1 MFALFSQVNPTRNS
15 EMTDSANGKTIFV
28 AGGSKGIGR
37 AVVHAL
43 VEEGYNLSFSYR
55 SSPDEAAQ
63 MQKNLRSEYP
73 AQEINSFQVDLSERA
88 QVEAFAEDVAN
99 AENLYGLIYNAGG
112 SYDTLA
118 ALADQ
123 DRGEQLF
130 QLNFWALTR
139 LAGTAARP
147 LMRARSG
154 RIITIGS
161 ITANLGVSGNSIYAA
176 TKGAMQSYIR
186 TLAIELA
193 RKGVTANYVSPG
205 YIDTNLMAPYADYR
219 DKVEQQIPLR
229 RFGQPEEVGALAR
242 FLCSPLAGYITGA
255 AIPIDGGVSAG
266 LSIQR

>member
-1 MFALFSQVNPTRNS
+1 
-15 EMTDSANGKTIFV
+15 MTDSASGKTVFV

-37 AVVHAL
+37 AVVNAL
-43 VEEGYNLSFSYR
+43 AADGYDVSFSYR
-55 SSPDEAAQ
+55 SSPEEAEQ
-63 MQKNLRSEYP
+63 LQETLQSQYP
-73 AQEINSFQVDLSERA
+73 AQRISSYQADLSDRE
-88 QVEAFAEDVAN
+88 QVEAFAETLAKT
-99 AENLYGLIYNAGG
+99 EGLYGLVYNAGG

-123 DRGEQLF
+123 DRGEDLF

-139 LAGTAARP
+139 LAGTASRP

-205 YIDTNLMAPYADYR
+205 YVDTDLMAPYADYR
-219 DKVEQQIPLR
+219 EKVEQQIPLR
-229 RFGQPEEVGALAR
+229 RFGQPEEVGALVS
-242 FLCSPLAGYITGA
+242 FLCSPLAGYMTGTC
-255 AIPIDGGVSAG
+255 IPIDGGVSAG